1 VVNENTDAILR
12 WIPLLPLL
20 AAAVHGVMIGLV
32 RRTAPRWLV
41 NTLSCGSVG
50 LAFLLSCYAFF
61 RLVGLDDDARFLVDS
76 LYTWFGAGVGDTR
89 FSAEMG
95 LRLDPLSSVMTL
107 VVTGVGFLIHLYSI
121 GYMAD
126 DHREDRGYQRFFCY
140 LNLFTFSMLVLVMA
154 DNLVLLFLGWEGV
167 GLCSYLLIGF
177 WYSDRWNAFCGSKAF
192 IVNRIGDFGF
202 LVGIFVLFGALAQVG
217 SPSVAFADIRASYD
231 LIRELTIPAPFWGES
246 WRVVEVVGICFF
258 IGAAGKSAQIPL
270 YVWLPDAM
278 AGPTPVSALI
288 HAATMVT
295 AGDYMVARLA
305 FLYADAPV
313 ASSVMAWIGGLT
325 AFVAATIAICQTD
338 IKKVLAYST
347 VSQLGYMFLAAGT
360 GGYTASIFHLV
371 THAFFKALLFLGA
384 GSVILAMHHEQDI
397 EKMGGLARRIRQ
409 THFVF
414 LIGVVAIAGF
424 PPFSGFFSKDEI
436 LLAAYASHVPGHF
449 WLYALGLLT
458 AGITSFYMFRLYYK
472 VFHGECRA
480 TADVREH
487 IHEQPPIIVY
497 PLWVLAALSVIGGL
511 IGFPLVYGEWFGVED
526 SHSLNNWLNKV
537 VGEASYHV
545 PHSTEYVMALA
556 AIGMSTAGLLLA
568 RFLYL
573 SRPDLPPR
581 IATSFAGVQR
591 LLVNKYWV
599 DEIYDALIVRPLVLI
614 SDRVFYRGVD
624 AGLIDGV
631 AVNGLGRSVRGIAS
645 GGLKYLQSG
654 LTQSYV
660 FSMLVGAAA
669 ILWYLAR

>member
-1 VVNENTDAILR
+1 MNENTDAVLR

-32 RRTAPRWLV
+32 RRSAPRWFV

-50 LAFLLSCYAFF
+50 LSFLLSCYAFF
-61 RLVGLDDDARFLVDS
+61 RLVYLKDDYRWLTDS

-95 LRLDPLSSVMTL
+95 LRLDPLSSIMTL

-202 LVGIFVLFGALAQVG
+202 LVGIFLIFSALAQVG
-217 SPSVAFADIRASYD
+217 SPSVAFADIRGSFD
-231 LIRELTIPAPFWGES
+231 LIKNLTIPAPFWGES
-246 WRVVEVVGICFF
+246 WRIVEVAGICFF
-258 IGAAGKSAQIPL
+258 IGAVGKSAQIPL

-305 FLYADAPV
+305 FLYSDAPI
-313 ASSVMAWIGGLT
+313 ASSVMAWTGGLT
-325 AFVAATIAICQTD
+325 AFFAASIAVCQTD

-347 VSQLGYMFLAAGT
+347 VSQLGYMFLAAGS

-414 LIGVVAIAGF
+414 LIGVIAIAGF

-436 LLAAYASHVPGHF
+436 LLATYASHVPGHF
-449 WLYALGLLT
+449 WLYGIGLVT

-480 TADVREH
+480 PADVREH
-487 IHEQPPIIVY
+487 IHEQPGIIVN
-497 PLWVLAALSVIGGL
+497 PLWVLAFLSMIGGL
-511 IGFPLVYGEWFGVED
+511 AGFPLVYGAWFGVKD
-526 SHSLNNWLNKV
+526 SHSLDNWLNKV
-537 VGEASYHV
+537 VGYARYHV
-545 PHSTEYVMALA
+545 PHSTEYTMALT
-556 AIGMSTAGLLLA
+556 AIGMAAAGLLLA
-568 RFLYL
+568 RFLYV

-581 IATSFAGVQR
+581 IAASFAGLQR
-591 LLVNKYWV
+591 LLANKYWV
-599 DEIYDALIVRPLVLI
+599 DEIYDALIVRPLVLL
-614 SDRVFYRGVD
+614 SERVFYRGVD

-631 AVNGLGRSVRGIAS
+631 AVNGLGRSVRGIAA